1 MIPAD
6 GAVIDDNV
14 PCPERYCVPL
24 PSQIHHITSSLPQQR
39 AHKDNDN
46 GACVLT
52 FLTSNR
58 FLLSFSMAL
67 DLDVVAGVST
77 GSTSTSMSAMV
88 AMKAYSGGGNACQI
102 RFRLCG

>member
-1 MIPAD
+1 MAQLSTTMSHAQSD
-6 GAVIDDNV
+6 TAFH
-14 PCPERYCVPL
+14 Y
-24 PSQIHHITSSLPQQR
+24 HHKSITQTSSLPQQR

-58 FLLSFSMAL
+58 FLLSFSMAF

-88 AMKAYSGGGNACQI
+88 AMKVYSGGGRNACQI
-102 RFRLCG
+102 RFRLCM